1 MRRATQQV
9 IELLG
14 IYSENGKTIAEC
26 VPLLGRKAET
36 LKRHAKS
43 NDIDFMDY
51 KPKGK

>member
-14 IYSENGKTIAEC
+14 RYSEMGKTVSEC

-36 LKRHAKS
+36 LKRHAKANS
-43 NDIDFMDY
+43 IDFIDY
-51 KPKGK
+51 SPRN